1 MKYPCPCCGYKTI
14 DSDGHYDI
22 CPICF
27 WEDDPFQ
34 KVNIDEEGANK
45 ISLVEAQ
52 ANYFRLGVSEEQFSH
67 HVRKPRIED
76 QRNPEWKPIKESLW
90 GLL

>member
-1 MKYPCPCCGYKTI
+1 MKYPCSCCGYKTI
-14 DSDGHYDI
+14 NSDGDYEI

-52 ANYFRLGVSEEQFSH
+52 INYFRLGVSEERFIH
-67 HVRKPRIED
+67 NVRKSKIED
-76 QRNPEWKPIKESLW
+76 KRNPDWKPIKESLW
-90 GLL
+90 RLL